1 MSEKLISI
9 HEIRAL
15 HLQRRLLEMFATN
28 TMGNVVPIV
37 SLYYEP
43 KRDVIRNAP
52 LGVRDSLQARLER
65 AFQSIESG
73 LIDHSWGYVV

>member
-43 KRDVIRNAP
+43 KRDVIRIAP